1 MNLHIK
7 PKTSKVFIDHFR
19 LRNVILICRIN
30 TEIYIYI
37 LILMN
42 NDYHISN
49 IFLQLHLLVEQCSS
63 EFIDAWY
70 HLYSFFQFLQM
81 GMIKESI
88 KQFPKITFFNASKNG
103 NEYPI
108 L

>member
-1 MNLHIK
+1 
-7 PKTSKVFIDHFR
+7 
-19 LRNVILICRIN
+19 
-30 TEIYIYI
+30 
-37 LILMN
+37 MN

-88 KQFPKITFFNASKNG
+88 KQFTIKLPFSC
-103 NEYPI
+103 EYIKKRKWVFDFMKPNMI
-108 L
+108 